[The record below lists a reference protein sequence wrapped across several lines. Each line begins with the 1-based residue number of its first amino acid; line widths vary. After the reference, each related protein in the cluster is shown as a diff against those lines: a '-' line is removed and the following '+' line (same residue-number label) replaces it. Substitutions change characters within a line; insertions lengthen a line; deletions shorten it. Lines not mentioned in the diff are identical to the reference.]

1 MKFFFNGDDLY
12 ALGDDKMRALRG
24 TAMSVVFQDSMRAH
38 HPLLTIGR
46 QMADIQY
53 REKLSMAEKLERAE
67 AMLQQVDIPDVRKR
81 LGHYPHQFSGGMR
94 QRIAIA
100 MALMPRPDL
109 LIADEATTA
118 LDATLEMRVMEILPA
133 ACSGDIGCAILFISH
148 HLGVV
153 RALCHRVVVMYAG
166 EIVESGAVGE
176 VFDNPQHPYTRR
188 LLQCDPAR
196 AEKPLR
202 HLPTISGDVPD
213 LSALPA
219 GCAFS
224 GRCTEALPSC
234 AETPPPVVQGS
245 RQAGALLV
253 AREEV
258 MSALLQVSN
267 LSVDYST
274 RGAWRRQSVRAVIE
288 VSFSIAAGETYAI
301 AGESGSGKTTLLR
314 AIAGLVPSSGGDIR
328 FDGELVTDHRPLRRK
343 IAVMFQD
350 PGGSLSP
357 ALHGADIVVGAVRH

>member
-1 MKFFFNGDDLY
+1 MTAPLLEIRDFSLNYDKVRALRHVTLSVNKGEIVGIVGESGCGKSSLTSAILRLLPENAGTRGEIFFNGDDLY

-118 LDATLEMRVMEILPA
+118 LDATLEMRVMEILQQLQR
-133 ACSGDIGCAILFISH
+133 DIGCAILFISH

-234 AETPPPVVQGS
+234 AEMPPPVIQETG
-245 RQAGALLV
+245 RLV
-253 AREEV
+253 RC
-258 MSALLQVSN
+258 
-267 LSVDYST
+267 
-274 RGAWRRQSVRAVIE
+274 W
-288 VSFSIAAGETYAI
+288 
-301 AGESGSGKTTLLR
+301 
-314 AIAGLVPSSGGDIR
+314 
-328 FDGELVTDHRPLRRK
+328 
-343 IAVMFQD
+343 
-350 PGGSLSP
+350 
-357 ALHGADIVVGAVRH
+357 LHEKR